1 MLLIYTA
8 ANLMEAQLLVGLL
21 ARAGIAAEVMNR
33 YAQGA
38 TGELPVD
45 QARPQIW
52 LERDSDKSRA
62 LEIVRD
68 YEATPATSDWIYCRH
83 CRERNPDNFEL
94 CWKCGE
100 PLQG

>member
-8 ANLMEAQLLVGLL
+8 ADLMEARLLVGRL
-21 ARAGIAAEVMNR
+21 ARAGIAAEVLNR

-52 LERDSDKSRA
+52 LERDSDKTRA
-62 LEIVRD
+62 MEIIRD
-68 YEATPATSDWIYCRH
+68 YETTPAVTGWIYCRH
-83 CRERNPDNFEL
+83 CAERNPENFDL
-94 CWKCGE
+94 CWKCGK
-100 PLQG
+100 PLQW